1 MTPLKPARSALL
13 LALAAAL
20 LVAAPAAT
28 ETAYLHILHTN
39 DIHGGI
45 LPSSATFINPD
56 FPPMMGGGAHMAT
69 YVEQVRSHCDSV
81 GEHVLLI
88 DAGDIYQ
95 GTPIG
100 NYETGTYVVE
110 WMNAIGYD
118 MMTLGNHD
126 FDDGADNALR
136 LCRMADFPVVCCNFV
151 EEATGEI
158 PEPVLPYV
166 MYDLEGV
173 RIAFIGIDTPDTYGL
188 VDASLM
194 EGYLL
199 RNSREA
205 VEEWISRAREDGA
218 DAIILVSHL
227 GQPYTPQR
235 YLDRV
240 YEAWDAGEEYT
251 KEFAYNNAELTALV
265 PGIDVIVSGHI
276 HVGFRQP
283 WVSPDNHTVVVQGY
297 ANGTGI
303 GHIRL
308 AYDTDTGAF
317 LGYDLPRGEEYISL
331 FHDEFWP
338 QPEIAAMLED
348 MQETAEE
355 GMDDVIGEAAEEIPR
370 GPAEHPL
377 GRMIADA
384 MLWKTGAD
392 VALMNRGGIRA
403 AIPRGPITPRIVYQ
417 AIPFEEDLYML
428 DVTGAELRVI
438 LEVGMQGR
446 RRDMEI
452 GGLTA
457 DRNQASPE
465 GEKMENVLVGGE
477 PLHPDSSYRFVTTG
491 YLSQGNV
498 GYDIMLEH
506 EARYLGVTLMKA
518 VTEYIAA
525 NSPLTPDRQIRIR
538 WIDEPR

>member
-1 MTPLKPARSALL
+1 MYATGLLRRCSVLLAATLL
-13 LALAAAL
+13 LTAAA
-20 LVAAPAAT
+20 
-28 ETAYLHILHTN
+28 TADVGYLHILHTN

-45 LPSSATFINPD
+45 VPSRATFINPD
-56 FPPMMGGGAHMAT
+56 FPPMMGGGAYIAS
-69 YVEQVRSHCDSV
+69 YVDEVRAYCDST
-81 GEHVLLI
+81 GEEMLLI

-100 NYETGTYVVE
+100 NHETGTFVME
-110 WMNAIGYD
+110 WMNAVGYD

-136 LCRMADFPVVCCNFV
+136 LCRMAEFPVVCCNFV
-151 EEATGEI
+151 EEGTGQI

-166 MYDLEGV
+166 MYDLQGV
-173 RIAFIGIDTPDTYGL
+173 KIAFIGIDTPDTYGL
-188 VDASLM
+188 VDPSLM

-199 RNSREA
+199 RNSRQA
-205 VEEWISRAREDGA
+205 VEEWMEKAREDGA
-218 DAIILVSHL
+218 DAVILVSHL
-227 GQPYTPQR
+227 GQPFDPDR
-235 YLDRV
+235 YLQRV
-240 YEAWDAGEEYT
+240 YSAWEEGEEYT
-251 KEFAYNNAELTALV
+251 KDFAYNNAELTAMV

-308 AYDTDTGAF
+308 AYDTGTGAF

-338 QPEIAAMLED
+338 QPQIAAMIEE
-348 MQETAEE
+348 MRETAEQ
-355 GMDDVIGEAAEEIPR
+355 GMDRVIGQAAEEIPR

-377 GRMIADA
+377 GRLIADA

-428 DVTGAELRVI
+428 EVTGAELREI

-457 DRNQASPE
+457 HRNQAASE
-465 GEKMENVLVGGE
+465 GGKMENVMVGEE

-498 GYDIMLEH
+498 GYEIMLEH
-506 EARYLGVTLMKA
+506 EAAYLGVTLMDA
-518 VTEYIAA
+518 VTDYIAEH
-525 NSPLTPDRQIRIR
+525 SPLTPDMNVRIR

>member
-1 MTPLKPARSALL
+1 MLARTPGPAL
-13 LALAAAL
+13 LALAAL
-20 LVAAPAAT
+20 LLLAGSVPA
-28 ETAYLHILHTN
+28 EVAYLHILHTN

-45 LPSSATFINPD
+45 LPSSASFINPD
-56 FPPMMGGGAHMAT
+56 FPPMMGGGAYIAS
-69 YVEQVRSHCDSV
+69 YVEQVRAHCDSV
-81 GEHVLLI
+81 GEQCLLI

-100 NYETGTYVVE
+100 NYDTGTYVME
-110 WMNAIGYD
+110 WMNAVGYD

-136 LCRMADFPVVCCNFV
+136 LSSMAEFPVVCCNLV
-151 EEATGEI
+151 DENTGAI
-158 PEPVLPYV
+158 PEPLKPYL
-166 MYDLEGV
+166 MYDLDGV
-173 RIAFIGIDTPDTYGL
+173 KIAFIGVATPDTYGL
-188 VDASLM
+188 VDKSMM
-194 EGYLL
+194 EGFIF
-199 RNSREA
+199 RNSLEA
-205 VEEWISRAREDGA
+205 VQEYMTLARVDGA

-227 GQPYTPQR
+227 GHPYDPDR
-235 YLDRV
+235 YLQRV
-240 YEAWDAGEEYT
+240 YDAWDRGEEYT
-251 KEFAYNNAELTALV
+251 KEFSYNSAELTAMV

-276 HVGFRQP
+276 HVGYRQP

-308 AYDTDTGAF
+308 AYDTETGAM
-317 LGYDLPRGEEYISL
+317 LGYDLPAGEEYISL

-338 QPEIAAMLED
+338 DPEIAAMLEE
-348 MQETAEE
+348 MRLSAEQ
-355 GMDDVIGEAAEEIPR
+355 GMDEVIGVAEQEIPR
-370 GPAEHPL
+370 GTAEHPL
-377 GRMIADA
+377 GRLIADA

-428 DVTGAELRVI
+428 EVTGAELREI

-465 GEKMENVLVGGE
+465 GQKMENVLVAGE
-477 PLHPDSSYRFVTTG
+477 PIQPDSTYLFVTTG

-506 EARYLGVTLMKA
+506 EASHLGITLMDA
-518 VTEYIAA
+518 VVDYIAEH
-525 NSPLTPDRQIRIR
+525 SPLYPDNDLRIR